1 MDEDGLENLAPGDE
15 LRFKVARMGDFLITP
30 FQCDL
35 CHFRNITLRDPML
48 RNSKDMLLLKDI
60 RQANL
65 DAFWS
70 REPGTVS
77 GNFSQ
82 ITRMEAIG
90 DEYGLVTVS
99 PELGPFPLGD
109 TFGMLAAVCLLRR
122 SLDAGRTENMIQFS
136 TARKLRSA
144 YSNVYHASKQLKE
157 VAAMAFEST
166 KTYSTACPTYG
177 YWFERFMLGCHKRMG
192 DVTVS
197 DYALSI
203 KLYWELVGQLERDWN
218 GTKSEARR
226 FGIAEFANLINF
238 SFLAGLRGEEVMKV
252 DLAGFLKYLDVGAED
267 PDHPHVMVT
276 LLGRLKGE
284 TGERYHLLPM
294 ARVTNSGVMAGKWA
308 DRLARLMVARG
319 RTNGWIFRDKSG
331 TQAKIGSYNDQ
342 FFSRLSRIRIR
353 YPHLFEPQIDIG
365 EAYGLRRSL
374 RRGSTTE
381 AKNRGVPEHIV
392 NMNNRWRKVERAKG
406 RRPNFDMQAHYT
418 EIKMALPQL
427 WKYSFS
433 F

>member
-1 MDEDGLENLAPGDE
+1 
-15 LRFKVARMGDFLITP
+15 MGDFLITP

-35 CHFRNITLRDPML
+35 CHFRNITRRDPLL
-48 RNSKDMLLLKDI
+48 RSSKDMLLLRDI

-82 ITRMEAIG
+82 VNRMESIG
-90 DEYGLVTVS
+90 DEYGLVSVS
-99 PELGPFPLGD
+99 PELGPFPLED

-122 SLDAGRTENMIQFS
+122 SLDPGRTEALIQFS

-157 VAAMAFEST
+157 VSAMAFEST
-166 KTYSTACPTYG
+166 KTYATSCPTYG

-197 DYALSI
+197 DYALS
-203 KLYWELVGQLERDWN
+203 LNLFWELLVQLERDWN
-218 GTKSEARR
+218 GATTERKR
-226 FGIAEFANLINF
+226 FGIAEFANLVNF
-238 SFLAGLRGEEVMKV
+238 SFLTGLRGEEVMKV

-267 PDHPHVMVT
+267 PRHPHVMIT
-276 LLGRLKGE
+276 ILGRLKGE

-294 ARVTNSGVMAGKWA
+294 ARVTRSGVMAGKWA
-308 DRLARLMVARG
+308 DRLARLMIGRG
-319 RTNGWIFRDKSG
+319 RTNGWIFRDRSG
-331 TQAKIGSYNDQ
+331 VQAKIGSYNDQ
-342 FFSRLSRIRIR
+342 FFSRLARIRLGS
-353 YPHLFEPQIDIG
+353 PHLFEPQIDIG

-381 AKNRGVPEHIV
+381 ARNRGVPAPIV
-392 NMNNRWRKVERAKG
+392 DMNNRWRKVERARG
-406 RRPNFDMQAHYT
+406 RRPNLDMQSHYT

-427 WKYSFS
+427 WKYSYS